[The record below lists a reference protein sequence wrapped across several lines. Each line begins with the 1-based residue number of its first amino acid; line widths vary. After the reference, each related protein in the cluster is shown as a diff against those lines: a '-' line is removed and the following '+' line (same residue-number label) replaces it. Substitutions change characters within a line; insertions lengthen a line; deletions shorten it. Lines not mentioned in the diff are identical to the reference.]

1 MYSKPDW
8 VEGHSDVVMTALLCG
23 EWTEATGDVLV
34 LKNYLARHILNVRRN
49 WRHTC
54 IEKIH
59 SL

>member
-34 LKNYLARHILNVRRN
+34 FEELSGKLDMFNVE
-49 WRHTC
+49 HT
-54 IEKIH
+54 
-59 SL
+59 